1 MELEMGQ
8 GPEVARRVGHRLWMC
23 AAWRYTG
30 YGHLTLT
37 LTPTLTLTLTPTLT
51 LTLSLTLTLTRC
63 VLWRGEGRTGSLWG
77 CCCSR
82 LVSVVGVVG
91 VGTVGLRTVGVRTV
105 GRAIVRLWAC
115 CCCRTSPSF

>member
-37 LTPTLTLTLTPTLT
+37 LTPTLTLALTKAIIARYNASVFSFGASNDRTTRVFRLYMDMLILIRASCASPRRPNATLH
-51 LTLSLTLTLTRC
+51 R
-63 VLWRGEGRTGSLWG
+63 
-77 CCCSR
+77 R
-82 LVSVVGVVG
+82 L
-91 VGTVGLRTVGVRTV
+91 
-105 GRAIVRLWAC
+105 
-115 CCCRTSPSF
+115 